1 MNPKKIKSKMAYY
14 EALAYQAGERDE
26 YHEMHYNFQIAD
38 HYKRVLQGAKNGE
51 SARLYGRVQT

>member
-1 MNPKKIKSKMAYY
+1 MAYY
-14 EALAYQAGERDE
+14 EALAYKAGERDE

-38 HYKRVLQGAKNGE
+38 HYKRILQGAKNGE